1 MAEQK
6 KKLQTDDD
14 YSLQEVPASARKGF
28 WSMFVV
34 MMGFTFFS
42 ASMSVGAKLGNGL
55 DLSTFLWA
63 VVIGGVILGAYTG
76 ALAYV
81 GCDTGL
87 TLDLLAQRSFGT
99 AGSKLA
105 SVLIA
110 FTQIG
115 WFGVG
120 VAMFAIPAAE
130 LLGVSSIVLVAAAGL
145 CMTASAYFGI
155 KALTIVSA
163 VSVPLIAVL
172 GVYSMALSAVE
183 GGGLSAIFSRSSGS
197 LTLLGGVGL
206 VIGSFVSG
214 GTATPNFV
222 RFAKNNTVAVA
233 TTVIA
238 FFLGNS
244 LMFAF
249 GAVGGAFT
257 GRDDI
262 FYVMIAQGLALPAL
276 VVLGANIWTT
286 NNNALYTGG
295 LGLTNITGLR
305 QKPMTLVSG
314 VVGTALA
321 IWLYNN
327 FVGWLNFL
335 NATLPPVGAIV
346 ILDYLLHRNRY
357 RAKAAPAHTV
367 HWGAV
372 AGVIAG
378 AAAGNFLT
386 VGIASINAM
395 LAACACYLIADKLVY
410 GNA

>member
-105 SVLIA
+105 SMLIA

-130 LLGVSSIVLVAAAGL
+130 LLHISPVLLVAAAGI

>member
-120 VAMFAIPAAE
+120 VAMFAIPEAE

-163 VSVPLIAVL
+163 VSVPLIAAL
-172 GVYSMALSAVE
+172 GIYSMSLSAAE
-183 GGGLSAIFSRSSGS
+183 GGGLTAIFAKSSGS
-197 LTLLGGVGL
+197 LSVLAGTGL

-357 RAKAAPAHTV
+357 RAKAVPAHTV